1 MNGTEITL
9 QGVGVGWMLPLLSTL
24 LVHTAR
30 SRDPGR
36 VTVMVMVMVNQPD
49 TATEEPS
56 TG

>member
-24 LVHTAR
+24 LVLHTAR

-36 VTVMVMVMVNQPD
+36 VTVMVMVNQPD